1 MASYKNFGKRKQL
14 ENDWGFSENMDSP
27 MSHDPINQEKIN
39 YEAWTKFLSYY
50 RYYVDEFAVDI
61 LGMTN
66 LFPFQRLLLRAMG
79 RFSNIMFIMCRG
91 LTKSYIAAVFICCMA
106 ILYPGIAIGIV
117 SGNGNQARMVIKQ
130 KIEGELCRNENI
142 KREIKTIKTATDE
155 CIVRFKNGSTI
166 RAFNLGLGQKGD
178 SARGWRFQLILV
190 DEARLVKTEA
200 LKEVLIPMTKTPRTN
215 AIELKKKYPE
225 APSEEG
231 RMVYISSA
239 WLKTCDLYQRFL
251 NFYSQMI
258 SGDKNYFV
266 ASLDYRVGI
275 DAGLFTE
282 ESMMNERN
290 DPEMTLDKWAYEYEG
305 RFVGSSNDSYYPY
318 DITNPCRVIDRCETV
333 QPKKCQYAYIITH
346 DVAVSGKAGSDNAC
360 THVIKLIPRKNGTF
374 TKNVVFTKT
383 MNGATLKEQRDLLR
397 QLAHVDFPNTEKIVI
412 DAQSAGQGLLSLL
425 EEPWSTR
432 NSKGEIEEF
441 PPLICDDDEEAQ
453 MLLPE
458 AMPLIR
464 GITATQEFNSTFYP
478 YMKSCFEDRSLQLL
492 VDSSE
497 VDEQYKSGE
506 YKPEEYLM
514 HIEHDTLVQE
524 LSNIKQSYSEN
535 NRIVY
540 TRIVSKKKRD
550 RATSLMYGLSVVWE
564 YEKQGKADMYKKE
577 VDPLNYLKR
586 YIY

>member
-1 MASYKNFGKRKQL
+1 MASYKNFSKRKQL

-27 MSHDPINQEKIN
+27 MSHDPINQEKID

-79 RFSNIMFIMCRG
+79 RFPNIMFIMCRG

-458 AMPLIR
+458 AIPLIR